1 MNARIVG
8 ANQNA
13 YSCLDGLVMI
23 AVTTAAKF
31 KRLGEI
37 SLISEGRDDSR
48 VESVTFSLF
57 FCTVAHVR

>member
-1 MNARIVG
+1 M
-8 ANQNA
+8 QTKTLNA
-13 YSCLDGLVMI
+13 YSDLDGLIMI
-23 AVTTAAKF
+23 AVETAAKC
-31 KRLGEI
+31 KLLGEI